1 MSTLRAILKYRA
13 YRRILAIQ
21 NKCKSQIK
29 FTFKEINLVIIEKDI
44 YNLKINKASQF
55 SDISTKIMMK
65 SINNSI
71 KFPSF
76 LSCLKPADVTS

>member
-13 YRRILAIQ
+13 YWRILAIQ

-44 YNLKINKASQF
+44 HNLKINKASQ
-55 SDISTKIMMK
+55 SSNISTKI
-65 SINNSI
+65 I
-71 KFPSF
+71 KFKIIKLYFCRSF
-76 LSCLKPADVTS
+76 MEKHKQLN